1 MPAEA
6 ALHPETVP
14 SEKPFTV
21 PEDLAGFS
29 VSSHAY
35 LQRHTR
41 WQVLAV
47 GALVFNGDRLLLV
60 QRSTTERAFPNLWE
74 VPGGSVDPE
83 DETILHAVSREL
95 QEETGLH
102 VTAINHAVGTGVEF
116 GTGSGERQQNWLKLA
131 FEVEVA
137 EIDGGR
143 RAKEGRSA
151 EETAEAIPIRLDPIE
166 HQNYLWVSEDEVV
179 LGEANGRRLEFMTA
193 DQRAMMLEGF
203 RLRRAQGW

>member
-131 FEVEVA
+131 FEVE
-137 EIDGGR
+137 
-143 RAKEGRSA
+143 
-151 EETAEAIPIRLDPIE
+151 TAEAIPIRLDPIE